1 MNNLGL
7 IFFLCNLLSTNNFKL
22 EFLDSKCAA
31 LMSSKKWTK
40 KAVKEKV
47 DYPTLFADEAA
58 MNEALKFIKNSK
70 CITHTQICERLRV
83 SVALAK
89 RVMRQLVKS
98 GDFAIV
104 SKSSRMTIFKNMTKK
119 E

>member
-1 MNNLGL
+1 
-7 IFFLCNLLSTNNFKL
+7 
-22 EFLDSKCAA
+22 
-31 LMSSKKWTK
+31 MSSKKWTK

-58 MNEALKFIKNSK
+58 MNEVLKSIKNAK
-70 CITHTQICERLRV
+70 CITHTQICERLHI

-89 RVMRQLVKS
+89 RVMRQLVSS
-98 GDFAIV
+98 GDFTIV
-104 SKSSRMTIFKNMTKK
+104 SKSSRMTIFKNAKK